1 MHEFFSFHFPLR
13 EYVFCTSYPPPP
25 PIRFLMVRPLEI
37 LAQLRKVT
45 EIVPKSLLLCVKRRP
60 FRYGFSAGSKAIRFR
75 DCLPG
80 GGRPQIG
87 EVNYGGSLHLSGKRD
102 QIKMRDYMD
111 RRVTPPK

>member
-1 MHEFFSFHFPLR
+1 MHDFFKFIFPCAKIFFVLR
-13 EYVFCTSYPPPP
+13 PPPP
-25 PIRFLMVRPLEI
+25 MSFLMVRPLEI
-37 LAQLRKVT
+37 GLAQLRKVT
-45 EIVPKSLLLCVKRRP
+45 EVAPKSLFLCVNRRP
-60 FRYGFSAGSKAIRFR
+60 FLYGFSAGSKVIRFR

-87 EVNYGGSLHLSGKRD
+87 EVNYGGSPHLSCKRD

>member
-25 PIRFLMVRPLEI
+25 IKFLMVCPLEI
-37 LAQLRKVT
+37 LAQLRKKVT
-45 EIVPKSLLLCVKRRP
+45 EIVPKSLLLCVNSRP
-60 FRYGFSAGSKAIRFR
+60 FRYGFSAGSKVIRFR

-87 EVNYGGSLHLSGKRD
+87 EVNYGGSPHLSSKRD

>member
-1 MHEFFSFHFPLR
+1 MHDFLYLIFPCAKMFFVLR
-13 EYVFCTSYPPPP
+13 PPPS
-25 PIRFLMVRPLEI
+25 ISFLMVRSLEI
-37 LAQLRKVT
+37 GLAQLHKVT
-45 EIVPKSLLLCVKRRP
+45 EVAPKSLLLCVNRRP
-60 FRYGFSAGSKAIRFR
+60 FLYGFSAGSKAIRFR

-87 EVNYGGSLHLSGKRD
+87 EVNYGGSLYLSSKRD